1 MTQILIVCTGN
12 ICRSPVAEA
21 LLQDRLQKRGLSEWV
36 VKSAGTWA
44 QLKRGASRNSV
55 EIMTEQGLD
64 ITHHQAQMIEHV
76 HMEESDLILCMES
89 GHMEAL
95 KAEFPAYENKVHLI
109 SEMVGKNYSI
119 SDPYG
124 KPKDAYYRMVKDLSR
139 IIDDGLDNIIQE
151 TEAKG

>member
-1 MTQILIVCTGN
+1 MTQILIVCTAN

-21 LLQDRLQKRGLSEWV
+21 LLRDRLQQRGLSDWV
-36 VKSAGTWA
+36 VSSAGTWA
-44 QLKRGASRNSV
+44 QMKRGASQNSV
-55 EIMTEQGLD
+55 EIMAEQGLD
-64 ITHHQAQMIEHV
+64 ISNHQAEMIGRS

-95 KAEFPAYENKVHLI
+95 KAEFPAYEKKIHLL

-124 KPKDAYYRMVKDLSR
+124 KSKEAYYGMVRDLSQ
-139 IIDDGLDNIIQE
+139 IIDDGLDTIIQL
-151 TEAKG
+151 AQR